1 MRGGYGFAVSS
12 NTNLG
17 IILCKG
23 IPFFPF
29 LQVHSITYAN
39 FKVLTIYSK
48 GGGNRGKHGYVE
60 SVKHITAAS
69 NIVIQVF
76 QYNFGTHFHDKPL
89 MNHAFPQ
96 LLCFDIIPSILF
108 LCDLQKPPILP
119 RNGQGLQVSQEDADL
134 FKVLR
139 KRQEVIV
146 NAVKTFN
153 LRKKSTQNV
162 SLAADEEVDD
172 EEA

>member
-23 IPFFPF
+23 IPFFSL
-29 LQVHSITYAN
+29 LQVGSTTYAN
-39 FKVLTIYSK
+39 FKVLTVYSK
-48 GGGNRGKHGYVE
+48 GGGNRGRHGYVE

-89 MNHAFPQ
+89 MNHPFPQ
-96 LLCFDIIPSILF
+96 LHCFDIIPSTLF
-108 LCDLQKPPILP
+108 LCDLQKSPILP
-119 RNGQGLQVSQEDADL
+119 RNGQPGLEVSQEDADL

-139 KRQEVIV
+139 KRHVDIV
-146 NAVKTFN
+146 EAVKTFN
-153 LRKKSTQNV
+153 SRKKSTQNV
-162 SLAADEEVDD
+162 SVDEEMDD
-172 EEA
+172 EGV